1 MTNIAIIFSLL
12 VAPYF
17 VARVFHLNVV
27 AGGRI
32 GICAVFLFAAIGH
45 FFKTEQM
52 MQMLPSSVL
61 ARRAL
66 IYISGV
72 VEVLFA
78 IAVLAMPNPFYV
90 GLCIIGYLIVIF
102 PSKHLRCQASDLF
115 RRALDR
121 TTLFA
126 RQIAAATVADL
137 VDLLVRCPRTVN
149 LSIPDSSRNAWRGR
163 PSARPWV

>member
-1 MTNIAIIFSLL
+1 MTNIVIILTLLL
-12 VAPYF
+12 VPYF
-17 VARVFHLNVV
+17 VAWVFHLNVV

-52 MQMLPSSVL
+52 LQMLPSWVP

-66 IYISGV
+66 IYLSGV

-90 GLCIIGYLIVIF
+90 GLCLIGYLIVIF
-102 PSKHLRCQASDLF
+102 PANVY
-115 RRALDR
+115 A
-121 TTLFA
+121 A
-126 RQIAAATVADL
+126 RHRIPFGGHPMGSRH
-137 VDLLVRCPRTVN
+137 LLVRLPLQLLLICWAYLFEV
-149 LSIPDSSRNAWRGR
+149 RGQ
-163 PSARPWV
+163 

>member
-1 MTNIAIIFSLL
+1 MINIAIILTLL

-17 VARVFHLNVV
+17 IAWVFHLN
-27 AGGRI
+27 AITGGRI

-52 MQMLPSSVL
+52 MEMLPSFVP

-90 GLCIIGYLIVIF
+90 GLCIIGYLIVVC
-102 PSKHLRCQASDLF
+102 PSN
-115 RRALDR
+115 
-121 TTLFA
+121 
-126 RQIAAATVADL
+126 IYAAVIGS
-137 VDLLVRCPRTVN
+137 
-149 LSIPDSSRNAWRGR
+149 LSAGTRWGHVICLQDCRYNSC
-163 PSARPWV
+163 

>member
-1 MTNIAIIFSLL
+1 MTNIAIIFTLL

-52 MQMLPSSVL
+52 MQMLPSSIL

-78 IAVLAMPNPFYV
+78 IAVLALPNPFYV

-102 PSKHLRCQASDLF
+102 PSNIYAASHRTPFGGHSIGPRC
-115 RRALDR
+115 
-121 TTLFA
+121 
-126 RQIAAATVADL
+126 
-137 VDLLVRCPRTVN
+137 LLVRLPLQLLLIWWTYWFAV
-149 LSIPDSSRNAWRGR
+149 RGQ
-163 PSARPWV
+163 

>member
-1 MTNIAIIFSLL
+1 VTKIAIIFTLL
-12 VAPYF
+12 PAPYF

-52 MQMLPSSVL
+52 LQMLPSWVP

-66 IYISGV
+66 IYLSGIL
-72 VEVLFA
+72 EVLFA

-90 GLCIIGYLIVIF
+90 GLCIIGIGYLIVIF
-102 PSKHLRCQASDLF
+102 PSN
-115 RRALDR
+115 
-121 TTLFA
+121 
-126 RQIAAATVADL
+126 IYATSHRVSFGGHSIGPRY
-137 VDLLVRCPRTVN
+137 LLVRLPLQPLLICWTYWFAV
-149 LSIPDSSRNAWRGR
+149 RGQ
-163 PSARPWV
+163 

>member
-1 MTNIAIIFSLL
+1 VVNIAIILILL
-12 VAPYF
+12 VAPYLG
-17 VARVFHLNVV
+17 AWVFLLNAV

-32 GICAVFLFAAIGH
+32 GICAVFLFAAVGH

-52 MQMLPSSVL
+52 MQMLPSFVP

-90 GLCIIGYLIVIF
+90 GLCIMGYLIVIF
-102 PSKHLRCQASDLF
+102 PSNIYAARYRIPFGGHSMGPRYLLARLPLQL
-115 RRALDR
+115 LLIWW
-121 TTLFA
+121 TYWFA
-126 RQIAAATVADL
+126 
-137 VDLLVRCPRTVN
+137 VR
-149 LSIPDSSRNAWRGR
+149 GQ
-163 PSARPWV
+163 